1 MSPLLN
7 NILFENVSFS
17 NEDFTRHYHDTYT
30 MGLTYKGVLKSYNAN
45 ESYDSYEYSIRIN
58 NPGEVHAGISKE
70 WSHVNFYPTVE
81 MMSNLY
87 AQIFGEQKV
96 PYFQRHIV
104 DNKVLFLKLHDFFD
118 AYFKN
123 EDEMIIEST
132 LIEAL
137 TSLILTSVIY
147 TKSYDNIFEDKK
159 IIKNTYEFINDSIDT
174 NFTLE
179 SLATNVN
186 LSKYHF
192 LRLFKK
198 EFGLTPHAFIVNERL
213 NRANKLIQ
221 KGISISEASVHVGF
235 NDQSHFSRNFKKYF
249 GYTPSY
255 LQKNSNIIL

>member
-7 NILFENVSFS
+7 NILFENVKHSNDSF
-17 NEDFTRHYHDTYT
+17 TKHYHDTYT
-30 MGLTYKGVLKSYNAN
+30 IGLTYKGVLKTYNAN
-45 ESYDSYEYSIRIN
+45 QSFDSYEYSIRIN
-58 NPGEVHAGISKE
+58 NPGEVHAGKSLD
-70 WSHVNFYPTVE
+70 WSHVNFYPTIE
-81 MMSNLY
+81 LMSDLY
-87 AQIFGEQKV
+87 EQIFFEKKI
-96 PYFQRHIV
+96 PCFQRHIV
-104 DNKVLFLKLHDFFD
+104 DNKTLFFKLHNFFNS
-118 AYFKN
+118 YFKK
-123 EDEMIIEST
+123 DDDILIESY

-137 TSLILTSVIY
+137 SSLILSSTIY
-147 TKSYDNIFEDKK
+147 TKNYKQIFEDKK

-179 SLATNVN
+179 SLALNVN

-213 NRANKLIQ
+213 NRANSLIQ
-221 KGISISEASVHVGF
+221 NGVSISQASIEVGF

-255 LQKNSNIIL
+255 FQKNSNIIL

>member
-30 MGLTYKGVLKSYNAN
+30 VGLTYKGVLKSFNAN
-45 ESYDSYEYSIRIN
+45 QSFDSYEYSIRVN
-58 NPGEVHAGISKE
+58 NPGEVHAGKSEE

-81 MMSNLY
+81 IMSNLY
-87 AQIFGEQKV
+87 EQIFGEKKI

-104 DNKVLFLKLHDFFD
+104 DNKILFLKLHNFFD
-118 AYFKN
+118 AYFKK
-123 EDEMIIEST
+123 DDDMLIESN
-132 LIEAL
+132 LIDAL
-137 TSLILTSVIY
+137 SNLILTSIIY
-147 TKSYDNIFEDKK
+147 TKESKQIFEDKK
-159 IIKNTYEFINDSIDT
+159 IIKNTYEFINDSIET

-179 SLATNVN
+179 NLASNVN

-192 LRLFKK
+192 LRMFKK
-198 EFGLTPHAFIVNERL
+198 EFGLTPHAFIINERL

-221 KGISISEASVHVGF
+221 SGLAISEASIQVGF

-255 LQKNSNIIL
+255 LQKNSNIII

>member
-17 NEDFTRHYHDTYT
+17 SEDFTKHYHDTYT
-30 MGLTYKGVLKSYNAN
+30 MGLTYKGVLKSFNAN

-58 NPGEVHAGISKE
+58 NPGEVHAGKSKE
-70 WSHVNFYPTVE
+70 WSHVNFYPTIE

-87 AQIFGEQKV
+87 EQIFSEKKI

-104 DNKVLFLKLHDFFD
+104 ENKILFLKLHNFFD
-118 AYFKN
+118 SYFKK
-123 EDEMIIEST
+123 EDDMLIESN

-137 TSLILTSVIY
+137 SNLILTSTIY
-147 TKSYDNIFEDKK
+147 TKNYNQIFEDKR

-179 SLATNVN
+179 SLASNAN

-221 KGISISEASVHVGF
+221 NGLSISEASIQVGF
-235 NDQSHFSRNFKKYF
+235 NDQSHFTRNFKKYF

-255 LQKNSNIIL
+255 LRKNSNIIL

>member
-17 NEDFTRHYHDTYT
+17 SEDFTRHYHDTYT
-30 MGLTYKGVLKSYNAN
+30 VGLTYKGVLKSFNAN
-45 ESYDSYEYSIRIN
+45 QSYDSYEYSIRIN
-58 NPGEVHAGISKE
+58 NPGEVHAGKSKE

-87 AQIFGEQKV
+87 EQIFNEKKI
-96 PYFQRHIV
+96 PYFERHIV
-104 DNKVLFLKLHDFFD
+104 DNKILFLKLHNFFD
-118 AYFKN
+118 AYFKK
-123 EDEMIIEST
+123 DDDMLIESN
-132 LIEAL
+132 LIDAL
-137 TSLILTSVIY
+137 SNLILTSTIY
-147 TKSYDNIFEDKK
+147 TKNCKQIFEDKK
-159 IIKNTYEFINDSIDT
+159 IIKNTYELINDSIDT

-179 SLATNVN
+179 SLASNVN

-198 EFGLTPHAFIVNERL
+198 EFGLTPHAFIINERL

-221 KGISISEASVHVGF
+221 NGLSISEASIQVGF